1 MKKHCY
7 PLEARTFAL
16 ANRMLLTALVCA
28 YSIGHAPLG
37 SASVAAPKTKG
48 ASSSPTDAKSN
59 QPANVAAVTLDPIE
73 VSALQTSYATQSAMS
88 ATKTETPLIE
98 IPQSIQVIP
107 RSLIDEQ
114 DRRTLADTLVNVSGV
129 MATKSQEVL
138 FTTPVIRGFPADIYF
153 DGLPAFGTTASAD
166 PTSLIG
172 TERIEVLKG
181 PTSTLYGG
189 GVGAPLGGLINVVS
203 KSPEAE
209 PINLVGVRTGSYSAL
224 STFAD
229 VNVPLS
235 EKIRARISGEYQKE
249 GSWID
254 HVKGRQYSVQPSISF
269 QLSPKT
275 QLLLRGKFDKRSQR
289 EYSGL
294 PALQALSGDLDSD
307 VYPGATWGQPL
318 TTIKNQLISAELQHS
333 FRDDIKFTLTAHHF
347 NSKSRDYGSFIYPE
361 VAGPNPRTPTVYPIF
376 GLYLPATLKETT
388 IDANLS
394 STFDILGGNHQVLG
408 GISYDST
415 KLDSAISDA
424 IPLGELDLADPHYR
438 IDYGSAPIPTYSQTN
453 RYQTTALYLQDQATY
468 GRLHI
473 LGSLRLTSLRL
484 RQKQQNVN
492 ALYHRLT
499 PRLGITYDLTDS
511 LSVYASYGTGFRGPI
526 NFLGLDTPKPE
537 TSRNI
542 EVGAKF
548 SADDLGLSG
557 TVALFNQTRKNV
569 ATADPDPSHIG
580 YSIQTGQQRARGLE
594 ADLLWEPDDAFSI
607 LFNYAYTQAEVTKDT
622 SIPTGNRLPRVP
634 KHSVRLAA
642 RYRITDGIAKG
653 LSFGAGITA
662 VSARETTLPNSA
674 KVPGYALIDAQ
685 ASYSFD
691 KYTVSLS
698 AVNLTNRKV
707 YDTYQY
713 LASPVVI
720 PVQPRSAYLTL
731 TAQF

>member
-1 MKKHCY
+1 
-7 PLEARTFAL
+7 
-16 ANRMLLTALVCA
+16 
-28 YSIGHAPLG
+28 
-37 SASVAAPKTKG
+37 
-48 ASSSPTDAKSN
+48 
-59 QPANVAAVTLDPIE
+59 
-73 VSALQTSYATQSAMS
+73 MS

-98 IPQSIQVIP
+98 IAQSIQVIP

-129 MATKSQEVL
+129 TATKSQEVL

-181 PTSTLYGG
+181 PSSTLYGG

-209 PINLVGVRTGSYSAL
+209 PINLVGIRTGSYSTL
-224 STFAD
+224 SSFAD
-229 VNVPLS
+229 FNVPVN
-235 EKIRARISGEYQKE
+235 EKVRARISGEYQKE
-249 GSWID
+249 DSWID
-254 HVKGRQYSVQPSISF
+254 HAKGRQYSIQPSISF

-275 QLLLRGKFDKRSQR
+275 ELLLRAKFDKRSQR

-294 PALQALSGDLDSD
+294 PALPALSGDLDRNA
-307 VYPGATWGQPL
+307 YPGATSGQPL
-318 TTIKNQLISAELQHS
+318 TTIKNQLISAQLRHS
-333 FRDDIKFTLTAHHF
+333 FSDDTKFVLTAHHF
-347 NSKSRDYGSFIYPE
+347 NSKSQDYGSFVYPE
-361 VAGPNPRTPTVYPIF
+361 VAGPSPATPTVYPIF

-394 STFDILGGNHQVLG
+394 STFDILGGRHELLG
-408 GISYDST
+408 GVNYDST

-424 IPLGELDLADPHYR
+424 IPLGELDLANPRYHVN
-438 IDYGSAPIPTYSQTN
+438 YGSAPIPTYSQTN

-468 GRLHI
+468 GRLHL

-484 RQKQQNVN
+484 RQKEQNVN
-492 ALYHRLT
+492 ATYHRLT

-511 LSVYASYGTGFRGPI
+511 LSVYASYGTGFRGAV
-526 NFLGLDTPKPE
+526 NFIGLDAPKPE
-537 TSRNI
+537 TSRNV

-548 SADDLGLSG
+548 ALSELGLSG

-569 ATADPDPSHIG
+569 AAADPEPSHPG

-594 ADLLWEPDDAFSI
+594 TDLLWEPNDAFSL
-607 LFNYAYTQAEVTKDT
+607 LFNYAYTQAEVTRDT

-642 RYRITDGIAKG
+642 HYRITDGIARG

-662 VSARETTLPNSA
+662 VSARETTLPNSVS
-674 KVPGYALIDAQ
+674 VPGYALVDAQ

-691 KYTVSLS
+691 KYTASLS
-698 AVNLTNRKV
+698 VVNLTNRKV

-713 LASPVVI
+713 LSSPVVI
-720 PVQPRSAYLTL
+720 PVQPRSAYITL

>member
-1 MKKHCY
+1 MKKHSY
-7 PLEARTFAL
+7 PLDARKNTHP
-16 ANRMLLTALVCA
+16 NRMLLAALVCA
-28 YSIGHAPLG
+28 YSIGHAQLG
-37 SASVAAPKTKG
+37 SASIVGAEANGAA
-48 ASSSPTDAKSN
+48 SSPTDATSN
-59 QPANVAAVTLDPIE
+59 QPPNVAAVTLDPIE
-73 VSALQTSYATQSAMS
+73 VSALQTGYATQSAMS

-98 IPQSIQVIP
+98 IAQSIQVIP

-129 MATKSQEVL
+129 TATKSQEVL

-181 PTSTLYGG
+181 PSSTLYGG

-209 PINLVGVRTGSYSAL
+209 PINLVGIRTGSYSTL
-224 STFAD
+224 SSFAD
-229 VNVPLS
+229 FNVPVN
-235 EKIRARISGEYQKE
+235 EKVRARISGEYQKE
-249 GSWID
+249 DSWID
-254 HVKGRQYSVQPSISF
+254 HAKGRQYSIQPSISF

-275 QLLLRGKFDKRSQR
+275 ELLLRAKFDKRSQR

-294 PALQALSGDLDSD
+294 PALPALSGDLDRNAD
-307 VYPGATWGQPL
+307 PGATSGQPL
-318 TTIKNQLISAELQHS
+318 TTIKNQLISAQLRHS
-333 FRDDIKFTLTAHHF
+333 FSNDTKFVLTAHHF
-347 NSKSRDYGSFIYPE
+347 NSKSQDYGSFVYPE
-361 VAGPNPRTPTVYPIF
+361 VAGPSPATPTVYPIF

-394 STFDILGGNHQVLG
+394 STFDILGGRHELLG
-408 GISYDST
+408 GVNYDST

-424 IPLGELDLADPHYR
+424 IPLGELDLANPRYHVN
-438 IDYGSAPIPTYSQTN
+438 YGSAPIPTYSQTN

-468 GRLHI
+468 GRLHL

-484 RQKQQNVN
+484 RQKEQNVN
-492 ALYHRLT
+492 ATYHRLT

-511 LSVYASYGTGFRGPI
+511 LSVYASYGTGFRGAV
-526 NFLGLDTPKPE
+526 NFIGLDAPKPE
-537 TSRNI
+537 TSRNV

-548 SADDLGLSG
+548 ALSELGLSG

-569 ATADPDPSHIG
+569 AAADPEPSHPG

-594 ADLLWEPDDAFSI
+594 TDLLWEPNDAFSL
-607 LFNYAYTQAEVTKDT
+607 LFNYAYTQAEVTRDT

-642 RYRITDGIAKG
+642 HYRITDGIARG

-662 VSARETTLPNSA
+662 VSARETTLPNSVS
-674 KVPGYALIDAQ
+674 VPGYALVDAQ

-691 KYTVSLS
+691 KYTASLS
-698 AVNLTNRKV
+698 VVNLTNRKV

-713 LASPVVI
+713 LSSPVVI
-720 PVQPRSAYLTL
+720 PVQPRSAYITL

>member
-1 MKKHCY
+1 
-7 PLEARTFAL
+7 
-16 ANRMLLTALVCA
+16 
-28 YSIGHAPLG
+28 
-37 SASVAAPKTKG
+37 
-48 ASSSPTDAKSN
+48 
-59 QPANVAAVTLDPIE
+59 
-73 VSALQTSYATQSAMS
+73 
-88 ATKTETPLIE
+88 IE
-98 IPQSIQVIP
+98 IAQSIQVIP

-129 MATKSQEVL
+129 TATKSQEVL

-181 PTSTLYGG
+181 PSSTLYGG

-209 PINLVGVRTGSYSAL
+209 PINLVGIRTGSYSTL
-224 STFAD
+224 SSFAD
-229 VNVPLS
+229 FNVPVN
-235 EKIRARISGEYQKE
+235 EKVRARISGEYQKE
-249 GSWID
+249 DSWID
-254 HVKGRQYSVQPSISF
+254 HAKGRQYSIQPSISF

-275 QLLLRGKFDKRSQR
+275 ELLLRAKFDKRSQR

-294 PALQALSGDLDSD
+294 PALPALSGDLDRNA
-307 VYPGATWGQPL
+307 YPGATSGQPL
-318 TTIKNQLISAELQHS
+318 TTIKNQLISAQLRHS
-333 FRDDIKFTLTAHHF
+333 FSDDTKFVLTAHHF
-347 NSKSRDYGSFIYPE
+347 NSKSQDYGSFVYPE
-361 VAGPNPRTPTVYPIF
+361 VAGPSPATPTVYPIF

-394 STFDILGGNHQVLG
+394 STFDILGGRHELLG
-408 GISYDST
+408 GVNYDST

-424 IPLGELDLADPHYR
+424 IPLGELDLANPRYHVN
-438 IDYGSAPIPTYSQTN
+438 YGSAPIPTYSQTN

-468 GRLHI
+468 GRLHL

-484 RQKQQNVN
+484 RQKEQNVN
-492 ALYHRLT
+492 ATYHRLT

-511 LSVYASYGTGFRGPI
+511 LSVYASYGTGFRGAV
-526 NFLGLDTPKPE
+526 NFIGLDAPKPE
-537 TSRNI
+537 TSRNV

-548 SADDLGLSG
+548 ALSELGLSG

-569 ATADPDPSHIG
+569 AAADPEPSHPG

-594 ADLLWEPDDAFSI
+594 TDLLWEPNDAFSL
-607 LFNYAYTQAEVTKDT
+607 LFNYAYTQAEVTRDT

-642 RYRITDGIAKG
+642 HYRITDGIARG

-662 VSARETTLPNSA
+662 VSARETTLPNSVS
-674 KVPGYALIDAQ
+674 VPGYALVDAQ

-691 KYTVSLS
+691 KYTASLS
-698 AVNLTNRKV
+698 VVNLTNRKV

-713 LASPVVI
+713 LSSPVVI
-720 PVQPRSAYLTL
+720 PVQPRSAYITL